1 MEGAEVVKKRSWMTK
16 GVYVTVLCVYM
27 FSRISIFVDRE
38 PRPMEN
44 YKVKHYGVK
53 RSLRSGEASS
63 KELPLERKRKTV

>member
-44 YKVKHYGVK
+44 
-53 RSLRSGEASS
+53 E
-63 KELPLERKRKTV
+63 